1 MPYAIRPLSVE
12 SQLVSTA
19 ALSPSAPV
27 TSANAPAEALMR
39 HILRSGRVLVGGSMV
54 LAILLTCIATT
65 WWTARETAGSRL
77 YFDRQVPA
85 ESRLAPQPT
94 SLALSCGTDKL
105 GRSMLGRALLGGML
119 SLGIGVMA
127 ATTSVC
133 LGLTIGLVAGYAG
146 GWVDHLLMRIVD
158 VLYGL
163 PFVLMVVL
171 LKVAMETPMG
181 ALLVRAQQS
190 RLGHWIPD
198 QSANLVVLFLSIGL
212 VSWLTMARVVRG
224 QVMSLRGQPFIEAA
238 RALGLPHWRIFLRHL
253 LPNLAGPVLVYATM
267 IVPQAILQES
277 FLSFLGI
284 GIQPPLPT
292 WGALAGE
299 GLVEGLNPVLGRWWL
314 LVVPCA
320 LLAVTLLSLNFL
332 GDGLRDVLDPR
343 RDQAKL

>member
-1 MPYAIRPLSVE
+1 MPYAVRPLSIE
-12 SQLVSTA
+12 SPLVTTA
-19 ALSPSAPV
+19 VLSQSAPV
-27 TSANAPAEALMR
+27 TPAHVPAEALMR
-39 HILRSGRVLVGGSMV
+39 HILRSGRVLVGGSVV

-65 WWTARETAGSRL
+65 WWTARESAGSRL
-77 YFDRQVPA
+77 YFDRQVSA
-85 ESRLAPQPT
+85 ESRLAPQAT

-119 SLGIGVMA
+119 SLGIGIMA

-171 LKVAMETPMG
+171 LKVALERPF
-181 ALLVRAQQS
+181 AQLLA
-190 RLGHWIPD
+190 PNT
-198 QSANLVVLFLSIGL
+198 ANLVVLFLSIGM

-224 QVMSLRGQPFIEAA
+224 QVLSLRGQPFIEAA

-299 GLVEGLNPVLGRWWL
+299 GLVEGLNPVFGRWWL

>member
-1 MPYAIRPLSVE
+1 
-12 SQLVSTA
+12 
-19 ALSPSAPV
+19 
-27 TSANAPAEALMR
+27 MR
-39 HILRSGRVLVGGSMV
+39 QVLRSGRVLVGGGVV
-54 LAILLTCIATT
+54 LVILLACIATL
-65 WWTARETAGSRL
+65 WWTARAASGSRL
-77 YFDRQVPA
+77 YFDRQASA
-85 ESRLAPQPT
+85 ESRLAPQT
-94 SLALSCGTDKL
+94 GSLALSCGTDKL
-105 GRSMLGRALLGGML
+105 GRSMLGRALLGGVL

-127 ATTSVC
+127 AITSVC
-133 LGLTIGLVAGYAG
+133 LGLSIGLLAGYAG
-146 GWVDHLLMRIVD
+146 SWVDHLLMRIVD

-171 LKVAMETPMG
+171 LKVALEGPF
-181 ALLVRAQQS
+181 S
-190 RLGHWIPD
+190 RLFAA
-198 QSANLVVLFLSIGL
+198 STANLVVLCLSIGL

-224 QVMSLRGQPFIEAA
+224 QVLSLRGQPFIEAA
-238 RALGLPHWRIFLRHL
+238 QALGLPHWRIFLRHL

-292 WGALAGE
+292 WGGLAGE
-299 GLVEGLNPVLGRWWL
+299 GLVEGLNPVLSRWWL

>member
-1 MPYAIRPLSVE
+1 
-12 SQLVSTA
+12 
-19 ALSPSAPV
+19 
-27 TSANAPAEALMR
+27 MR
-39 HILRSGRVLVGGSMV
+39 HILRSGRVLVGGCVV
-54 LAILLTCIATT
+54 LAILLACIATT
-65 WWTARETAGSRL
+65 WWTARENAGSRL
-77 YFDRQVPA
+77 YFDRQMPA
-85 ESRLAPQPT
+85 ESRLAPQAG
-94 SLALSCGTDKL
+94 SLTLSCGTDKL
-105 GRSMLGRALLGGML
+105 GRSMLGRALLGGAL
-119 SLGIGVMA
+119 SLGIGIMA
-127 ATTSVC
+127 AVTSVC

-146 GWVDHLLMRIVD
+146 GWVDHVLMRTVD

-171 LKVAMETPMG
+171 LKVALERPMG
-181 ALLVRAQQS
+181 LLLKSAQMWHVGSWQI
-190 RLGHWIPD
+190 GHWIPD
-198 QSANLVVLFLSIGL
+198 QSANLVVLFLSIGM

-224 QVMSLRGQPFIEAA
+224 QVLSLRGQPFIEAA
-238 RALGLPHWRIFLRHL
+238 RALGLPNWRIFLRHL

-299 GLVEGLNPVLGRWWL
+299 GLVEGLNPVLSRWWL

>member
-1 MPYAIRPLSVE
+1 MCHV
-12 SQLVSTA
+12 
-19 ALSPSAPV
+19 
-27 TSANAPAEALMR
+27 
-39 HILRSGRVLVGGSMV
+39 LRSGRVIVGGAVV
-54 LAILLTCIATT
+54 LAILLACVITI
-65 WWTARETAGSRL
+65 WWTARQATGSRL
-77 YFDRQVPA
+77 YFDRQVSA
-85 ESRLAPQPT
+85 DSRLAPQLS
-94 SLALSCGTDKL
+94 SLALVCGTDKL
-105 GRSMLGRALLGGML
+105 GRSMLGRTLLGGAV
-119 SLGIGVMA
+119 SLGIGILA
-127 ATTSVC
+127 ATTSVG
-133 LGLTIGLVAGYAG
+133 LGLTVGLVAGYSG

-171 LKVAMETPMG
+171 LKVAMEGPFACILSATT
-181 ALLVRAQQS
+181 
-190 RLGHWIPD
+190 
-198 QSANLVVLFLSIGL
+198 ANLVVLFLSIGL

-224 QVMSLRGQPFIEAA
+224 QVLSLRSQPFIEAA
-238 RALGLPHWRIFLRHL
+238 QALGLPKWRIFLRHL

-299 GLVEGLNPVLGRWWL
+299 GLIEGLNPVQSRWWL

-320 LLAVTLLSLNFL
+320 MLAVTLLSLNFL